1 MKAAIDETTRRRAA
15 QEIYNREHGITP
27 QSIVK
32 PLDPEMARIYEG
44 DYYELP
50 AVAEVEN
57 VYSSADEVEAEIR
70 RIEKEMR
77 DAAKEF
83 EFEKAAAL
91 RDRMKKL
98 KNAVMAYQ
106 GIS

>member
-1 MKAAIDETTRRRAA
+1 MKAAIDETNRRRAA
-15 QEIYNREHGITP
+15 QEVYNREHGITP
-27 QSIVK
+27 QSIIK
-32 PLDPEMARIYEG
+32 PLDPEMLRIYER

-50 AVAEVEN
+50 DVAEVEK
-57 VYSSADEVEAEIR
+57 VCSSADEMEAEIR
-70 RIEKEMR
+70 RLEKEMR

-98 KNAVMAYQ
+98 KNAVMEF
-106 GIS
+106 SS

>member
-1 MKAAIDETTRRRAA
+1 
-15 QEIYNREHGITP
+15 
-27 QSIVK
+27 
-32 PLDPEMARIYEG
+32 MARIYEG

-50 AVAEVEN
+50 AVAEAEN
-57 VYSSADEVEAEIR
+57 TYNSADEMEAEIR
-70 RIEKEMR
+70 RLEKEMR

-98 KNAVMAYQ
+98 KNAIMEYP
-106 GIS
+106 G

>member
-1 MKAAIDETTRRRAA
+1 M
-15 QEIYNREHGITP
+15 EHGITP
-27 QSIVK
+27 QSIIK

-50 AVAEVEN
+50 AVAGVEN
-57 VYSSADEVEAEIR
+57 AYNSADEMEAEIR
-70 RIEKEMR
+70 RLESEMR
-77 DAAKEF
+77 DAAKEL

-98 KNAVMAYQ
+98 KSAVMEFSGNAD
-106 GIS
+106 